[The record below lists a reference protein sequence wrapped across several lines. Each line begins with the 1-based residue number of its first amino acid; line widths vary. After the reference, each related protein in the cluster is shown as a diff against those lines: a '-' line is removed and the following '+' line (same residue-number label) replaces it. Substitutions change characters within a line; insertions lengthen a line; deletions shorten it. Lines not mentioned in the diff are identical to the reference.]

1 VVNVVVTQRL
11 GGQPLRRVGAEAV
24 LMLLFVVQFHN
35 ASWLCVAPVMVAVGQ
50 SQWIATLIE
59 HLLISSSP
67 STPAT
72 S

>member
-1 VVNVVVTQRL
+1 
-11 GGQPLRRVGAEAV
+11 
-24 LMLLFVVQFHN
+24 MLLFVVQFHN